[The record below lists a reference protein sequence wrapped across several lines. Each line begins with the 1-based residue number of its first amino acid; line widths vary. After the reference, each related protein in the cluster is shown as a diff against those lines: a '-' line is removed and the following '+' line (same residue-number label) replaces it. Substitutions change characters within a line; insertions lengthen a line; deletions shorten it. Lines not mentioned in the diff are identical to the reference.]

1 MNNEEICICSG
12 ELREKIFNELKSGTH
27 EALDEFYI
35 KHPQM
40 KLYKY
45 RFGTNRDIDALR
57 ENKLWIGCAA
67 NMDDDFDSAFI
78 HKKSDIK
85 RYKAACAKDPAL
97 KEERFAKIFNAG
109 GKVFQKDLYVCSLAE
124 TPLNEDLWT
133 RYANNH
139 AGFCIEYSAH
149 ALMRAKRLP
158 FPVFYGDIKGSLF
171 DYYRKS
177 NEYAVFNNVLKK
189 EKTLWEQQG
198 EWRIID
204 LFYNLNIPSGS
215 KGKLIDVPSP
225 TKLFCGRF
233 ATDELINELAEFA
246 ETIAIPIEYV

>member
-1 MNNEEICICSG
+1 MVNNEICVCTNDQ
-12 ELREKIFNELKSGTH
+12 REKIFNELKSGTH
-27 EALDEFYI
+27 DLLAEFYT

-45 RFGTNRDIDALR
+45 RFGANRDLDALR

-67 NMDDDFDSAFI
+67 NMDDDFDSAFV

-85 RYKAACAKDPAL
+85 RYKAACGKDPTL
-97 KEERFAKIFNAG
+97 KEERVAKLFNAG

-124 TPLNEDLWT
+124 TPFNEDLWA
-133 RYANNH
+133 RYANDY

-158 FPVFYGDIKGSLF
+158 FPVFYGNIKGSLF
-171 DYYRKS
+171 DYSGKS
-177 NEYAVFNNVLKK
+177 KEYAVFGNVLKK
-189 EKTLWEQQG
+189 DKALWEQQG

-215 KGKLIDVPSP
+215 KGKLIDVPPP

-233 ATDELINELAEFA
+233 ASNELKNELAEIA
-246 ETIAIPIEYV
+246 KTIGIPIEYV